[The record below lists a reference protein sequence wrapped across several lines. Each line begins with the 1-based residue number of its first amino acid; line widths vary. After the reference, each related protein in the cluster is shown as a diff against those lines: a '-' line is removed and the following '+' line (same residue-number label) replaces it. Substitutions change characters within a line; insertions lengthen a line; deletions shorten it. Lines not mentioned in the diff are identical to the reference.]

1 MELWGMSLE
10 NVYVEWN
17 RNAYQEWKAERAPN
31 LWEEKARREFE
42 IDEAIHTEK
51 VTHIKSDA
59 ARERQ
64 KKDSQQEIS
73 ELSELMK
80 IKEMMN
86 QQKIDREK
94 SLSDSELEIE
104 KVLESD
110 SYQEGDLH
118 INELNSRLSA
128 QKGIKVEFDLI
139 SEANHFFSKS
149 EKILIKSLTKYIS
162 KESAL
167 Y

>member
-104 KVLESD
+104 KVKAQAQVDAAKNNLESYKD
-110 SYQEGDLH
+110 
-118 INELNSRLSA
+118 A
-128 QKGIKVEFDLI
+128 QDAE
-139 SEANHFFSKS
+139 S
-149 EKILIKSLTKYIS
+149 EKMLRMMEIMKGKKK
-162 KESAL
+162 KEDEE
-167 Y
+167 